1 MSKSKAVVARR
12 KKVSGSVPRIS
23 RWPRNK
29 LAMGLDLLVLQ
40 EGLEDQGLEACLRV
54 KWVRRF
60 QSVGRLALQNHIA
73 CSTLRYS
80 ARLLLDLGFRTAG
93 MLRP

>member
-1 MSKSKAVVARR
+1 
-12 KKVSGSVPRIS
+12 
-23 RWPRNK
+23 
-29 LAMGLDLLVLQ
+29 MGLDLLVLQ
-40 EGLEDQGLEACLRV
+40 EGLEDQGLEACLRRV

-60 QSVGRLALQNHIA
+60 QSVGRLALQNRIA